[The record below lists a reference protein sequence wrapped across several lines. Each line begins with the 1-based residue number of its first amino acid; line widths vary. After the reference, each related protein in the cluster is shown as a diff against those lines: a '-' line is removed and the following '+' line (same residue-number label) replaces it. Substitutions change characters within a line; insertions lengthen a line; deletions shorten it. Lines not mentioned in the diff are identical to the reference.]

1 LGVVVLFEYRLHLA
15 LGEECIE
22 QGKYMI
28 LFAFAELFNILKPYH
43 CSTVKGHVAEDQ
55 LSEYF
60 NEKEYGNDVQNIS
73 LKLTIVNPP
82 KGFEHLFKILPPKYI
97 ADKMIKNSYTNQ
109 MINFK
114 HHFFCSLTI
123 IGDEFLALKSLSEED
138 FKKFLTRKIVESLM
152 AIDKLPK
159 KVKNFDKERFKT
171 DMQNFLKQ

>member
-1 LGVVVLFEYRLHLA
+1 MIKQFGQINLMQFKKVLSEFSS
-15 LGEECIE
+15 
-22 QGKYMI
+22 
-28 LFAFAELFNILKPYH
+28 ELFNILKPFH
-43 CSTVKGHVAEDQ
+43 CSTVKVHAEDQ

-114 HHFFCSLTI
+114 HHFFCSITI